1 MNFLD
6 LRDSEHRNFNFNLHV
21 NATIFAFVKRRY
33 KEFRDPYVKKLF
45 LWFCLGLYWNMVQ
58 QLVSKSVVIS

>member
-45 LWFCLGLYWNMVQ
+45 L
-58 QLVSKSVVIS
+58 